1 MKVTVIGIG
10 LIGGSMARS
19 LRIAEFADMVYGVD
33 SNNEHI
39 RTALDLGIIDQAI
52 SLQQAAKMSDLIIVA
67 TPVDSIIG
75 IVSKLLD
82 EMQDSIIIDVGSTK
96 SALMQAIRSHPNRG
110 RFVAT
115 HPMAGTEYSG
125 PEAAIPDL
133 FINKCTVLVDIE
145 DSDEEAVEV
154 VKNMY
159 RAMQM
164 SLVFHDSVD
173 HDLHTAYVSHIS
185 HISSF
190 ALALT
195 VLEKE
200 KNEKRIFELAGGG
213 FRSTVRL
220 ANSNADTWVP
230 IFEQNRDHVLD
241 VLDEHINTI
250 SRFRTLLIK
259 KDFEGFRNMILQANQ
274 IKRIVH

>member
-82 EMQDSIIIDVGSTK
+82 EVQDSIIIDVGSTK
-96 SALMQAIRSHPNRG
+96 SALMQAIKSHPNRG

>member
-82 EMQDSIIIDVGSTK
+82 EVQDSIIIDVGSTK